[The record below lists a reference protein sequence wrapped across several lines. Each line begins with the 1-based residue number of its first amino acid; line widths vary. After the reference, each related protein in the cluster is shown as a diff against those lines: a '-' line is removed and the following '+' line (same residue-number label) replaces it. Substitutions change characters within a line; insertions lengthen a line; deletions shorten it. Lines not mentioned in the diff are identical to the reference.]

1 MVILAGKSASEPEE
15 PAALPGRDE
24 VSFATTRST
33 ASLTI
38 PMNPEVQNI
47 VAAGKMTA
55 ADGEKLSKLKPGL
68 FVVHKSWGVGK
79 IASWDLLGD
88 RILIDFEGKPG
99 HPLKLAFAIGSLE
112 IIPAD
117 HFLARRHSDLE
128 ALKTMARDNAPA
140 LVELA
145 LKSSGNSLHLDDLE
159 KLIKPRI
166 VAEADYKK
174 WWEAAK
180 RALKTHRHIV
190 VPAKR
195 TDNLVLRDQGE
206 SAGAQMVK
214 SFLAARDLKGKL
226 SALASIVK
234 DIDLFSDAKNE
245 LIPVF
250 QDISDTARKGLKL
263 HLKECLQLLLARDE
277 LAEAHAISV
286 PMGSMKVSDLVCE
299 TKHVLADAVKSLP
312 AGLLGRVY
320 RAFPEAFPNRG
331 WVTEILHHLTKTG
344 GRAVEEIAIVLDAN
358 DELDV
363 LADSLKKALRNR
375 LLSADLLI
383 WMARERKGLA
393 ESVFDIDLGH
403 AILGVIENDHME
415 GGPKRTGRLQDLLS
429 DDRTLLGEMVAEA
442 EEEDIRLLAKR
453 ILGSASFDELTR
465 RSLMARIIKA
475 RPEMEA
481 MMAENAVQ
489 KEDALIVSWE
499 SLERKKKELEDL
511 VNIKIPENKR
521 EIQIARAEGDLREN
535 GGYKAARD
543 QQAVLLRL
551 QGKYERELRN
561 ARGTDFANVPTDK
574 VGIGT
579 IVDVEDIPSGEKE
592 TFTILGAWDGDLE
605 KNIISYLS
613 ESAKALI
620 GKAVGEETDLPTDS
634 HHGSRRAK
642 IMAIRAFKQ

>member
-1 MVILAGKSASEPEE
+1 
-15 PAALPGRDE
+15 
-24 VSFATTRST
+24 
-33 ASLTI
+33 
-38 PMNPEVQNI
+38 MNPEVQNI
-47 VAAGKMTA
+47 VAAGKLPA
-55 ADGEKLSKLKPGL
+55 ADGEKLSKLEPGVFCL
-68 FVVHKSWGVGK
+68 HKSWGVGR

-88 RILIDFEGKPG
+88 RVLIDFEGKPA
-99 HPLKLAFAIGSLE
+99 HPMKISFAVGSLE
-112 IIPAD
+112 VIPSD
-117 HFLARRHSDLE
+117 HILSRRHSDLD
-128 ALKTMARDNAPA
+128 ALKAMTKDDAPA

-145 LKSSGNSLHLDDLE
+145 LKSSGGTLHLDGLE
-159 KLIKPRI
+159 KLLKGAI
-166 VAEADYKK
+166 VSDADYKK
-174 WWEAAK
+174 WWEGAK

-195 TDNLVLRDQGE
+195 TENLVLRDQAE
-206 SAGAQMVK
+206 SAGGQMVK

-226 SALASIVK
+226 AALASIQK
-234 DIDLFSDAKNE
+234 DLDLFSDPKTE
-245 LIPVF
+245 LIPVL
-250 QDISDTARKGLKL
+250 QDISDSARKGIKL
-263 HLKECLQLLLARDE
+263 NLKECLQLLLARDE
-277 LAEAHAISV
+277 LVETLGTTA

-299 TKHVLADAVKSLP
+299 TKEVLADALKTLSS
-312 AGLLGRVY
+312 AMLGRVY

-344 GRAVEEIAIVLDAN
+344 GRAVAEIATVLDAN

-363 LADSLKKALRNR
+363 LAETLKKSLRNR

-415 GGPKRTGRLQDLLS
+415 GGPKRTGRLQDMLS

-442 EEEDIRLLAKR
+442 EDADVRLLAKR
-453 ILGSASFDELTR
+453 ILNSSSYDELTR

-481 MMAENAVQ
+481 MMAENAGPQ
-489 KEDALIVSWE
+489 KEDSLIVSWE
-499 SLERKKKELEDL
+499 SLEKKKKELEDL
-511 VNIKIPENKR
+511 VNVKIPDNKR

-543 QQAVLLRL
+543 QQAVLLRM

-561 ARGTDFANVPTDK
+561 ARGADFVNAPTDK

-579 IVDVEDIPSGEKE
+579 VVDVEDQSSGEKE

-613 ESAKALI
+613 ESAKSLI
-620 GKAVGEETDLPTDS
+620 GKTVGEETDLPTEALN
-634 HHGSRRAK
+634 GTRRVK
-642 IMAIRAFKQ
+642 INAIRAFAA

>member
-1 MVILAGKSASEPEE
+1 
-15 PAALPGRDE
+15 
-24 VSFATTRST
+24 
-33 ASLTI
+33 
-38 PMNPEVQNI
+38 MNPEVQNI
-47 VAAGKMTA
+47 VAAGKLPA
-55 ADGEKLSKLKPGL
+55 ADGEKLSKLEPGVYCL
-68 FVVHKSWGVGK
+68 HKSWGVGR

-88 RILIDFEGKPG
+88 RVLIDFEGKPG
-99 HPLKLAFAIGSLE
+99 HPMKLSFAVSSLE

-117 HFLARRHSDLE
+117 HILARRLGDLD
-128 ALKTMARDNAPA
+128 ALKAMAKDNPPA

-145 LKSSGNSLHLDDLE
+145 LKSSGNTLHLDGLE
-159 KLIKPRI
+159 KLLKGHII
-166 VAEADYKK
+166 ADADYKK

-180 RALKTHRHIV
+180 RALKTHRHVV

-195 TDNLVLRDQGE
+195 TENLVLRDQAE
-206 SAGAQMVK
+206 SAGGQMVK
-214 SFLAARDLKGKL
+214 QFLAARDLKGKL
-226 SALASIVK
+226 AALASIQK
-234 DIDLFSDAKNE
+234 DIDLFSDPKTE

-250 QDISDTARKGLKL
+250 QDLSDSARKGIKL
-263 HLKECLQLLLARDE
+263 NLKESLQLLLARDE
-277 LAEAHAISV
+277 LVESLETTA
-286 PMGSMKVSDLVCE
+286 PLGSMKVADLVCE
-299 TKHVLADAVKSLP
+299 TKDVLADAIKTLSSNM
-312 AGLLGRVY
+312 LGRVY
-320 RAFPEAFPNRG
+320 RAFPDAFPNRA
-331 WVTEILHHLTKTG
+331 WVPEILHHLTKSG
-344 GRAVEEIAIVLDAN
+344 GRAVAEVATVLDAN

-363 LADSLKKALRNR
+363 LAETLKKSLRNR

-429 DDRTLLGEMVAEA
+429 DDRTLLGEMVADA
-442 EEEDIRLLAKR
+442 EDEDIRLLAKR
-453 ILGSASFDELTR
+453 ILGSSSYDELTR

-481 MMAENAVQ
+481 LMAENSTAQ
-489 KEDALIVSWE
+489 KEDALIVSWA
-499 SLERKKKELEDL
+499 SMERKKQELEDL
-511 VNIKIPENKR
+511 IAVKIPDNKR

-561 ARGTDFANVPTDK
+561 ARGTDFANTSTDK

-579 IVDVEDIPSGEKE
+579 VVDVLDLDSGNKE

-613 ESAKALI
+613 DSAKALI
-620 GKAVGEETDLPTDS
+620 GKSSGEEATLPTES
-634 HHGSRRAK
+634 LHGTRRVK
-642 IMAIRAFKQ
+642 ITAIQAYKAEAVAD

>member
-1 MVILAGKSASEPEE
+1 
-15 PAALPGRDE
+15 
-24 VSFATTRST
+24 
-33 ASLTI
+33 
-38 PMNPEVQNI
+38 MNPEVQNI
-47 VAAGKMTA
+47 VAAGKLPA
-55 ADGEKLSKLKPGL
+55 ADGEKLSKLEPGVFCL
-68 FVVHKSWGVGK
+68 HKSWGVGR

-88 RILIDFEGKPG
+88 RVLIDFEGKPA
-99 HPLKLAFAIGSLE
+99 HPMKISFAVGSLE
-112 IIPAD
+112 IIPSD
-117 HFLARRHSDLE
+117 HILSRRHSDLD
-128 ALKTMARDNAPA
+128 ALKVMAKDDAPT

-145 LKSSGNSLHLDDLE
+145 LKSSGGTLHLDGLE
-159 KLIKPRI
+159 KLLKGAI
-166 VAEADYKK
+166 VSDADYKK
-174 WWEAAK
+174 WWEGAK

-195 TDNLVLRDQGE
+195 TENLVLRDQAE
-206 SAGAQMVK
+206 SAGGQMVK

-226 SALASIVK
+226 AALASIQK
-234 DIDLFSDAKNE
+234 DLDLFSDPKTE
-245 LIPVF
+245 LIPVL
-250 QDISDTARKGLKL
+250 QDISDSARKGIKL
-263 HLKECLQLLLARDE
+263 NLKECLQLLLARDE
-277 LAEAHAISV
+277 LIETLGTTA

-299 TKHVLADAVKSLP
+299 TKEVLADALKTLSS
-312 AGLLGRVY
+312 AMLGRVY

-344 GRAVEEIAIVLDAN
+344 GRAVAEIATVLDAN

-363 LADSLKKALRNR
+363 LAETLKKSLRNR

-442 EEEDIRLLAKR
+442 EDADVRLLAKR
-453 ILGSASFDELTR
+453 ILNSSSYDELTR

-481 MMAENAVQ
+481 MMAENAGPQ
-489 KEDALIVSWE
+489 KEDSLIVSWE
-499 SLERKKKELEDL
+499 SLEKKKKELEDL
-511 VNIKIPENKR
+511 VNVKIPDNKR

-543 QQAVLLRL
+543 QQAVLLRM

-561 ARGTDFANVPTDK
+561 ARGTDFANSPTDK

-579 IVDVEDIPSGEKE
+579 VVDVEDQSSGEQE

-620 GKAVGEETDLPTDS
+620 GKTVGDETDLPTEALN
-634 HHGSRRAK
+634 GTRRVK
-642 IMAIRAFKQ
+642 INTIRAYAP

>member
-1 MVILAGKSASEPEE
+1 
-15 PAALPGRDE
+15 
-24 VSFATTRST
+24 
-33 ASLTI
+33 
-38 PMNPEVQNI
+38 MNPEVQNI
-47 VAAGKMTA
+47 VAAGKLTT
-55 ADGEKLSKLKPGL
+55 ADGEKLSKLEPGVFCL
-68 FVVHKSWGVGK
+68 HKSWGVGR

-88 RILIDFEGKPG
+88 RMVIDFEGKPG
-99 HPLKLAFAIGSLE
+99 HPMKLSFAINSLE

-117 HFLARRHSDLE
+117 HFLARRHSDLD
-128 ALKTMARDNAPA
+128 ALKTMAQDNPPA
-140 LVELA
+140 LVQLA
-145 LKSSGNSLHLDDLE
+145 LKSSGNTLHLDELE
-159 KLIKPRI
+159 RLLKGRVI
-166 VAEADYKK
+166 ADADYKK
-174 WWEAAK
+174 WWEGAK
-180 RALKTHRHIV
+180 RALKTHRHVV

-195 TDNLVLRDQGE
+195 TENLVLRDQVE
-206 SAGAQMVK
+206 SAGDQMVK
-214 SFLAARDLKGKL
+214 SFLAARDMKGKL
-226 SALASIVK
+226 AALASIMK
-234 DIDLFSDAKNE
+234 DIDLFTDAKTE

-277 LAEAHAISV
+277 LSETHSISI
-286 PMGSMKVSDLVCE
+286 PLGSMKVSDLVCE
-299 TKHVLADAVKSLP
+299 TKHVLADAVKNLP

-320 RAFPEAFPNRG
+320 RAFPQAFPDG
-331 WVTEILHHLTKTG
+331 TWVTEILHHLTKTG
-344 GRAVEEIAIVLDAN
+344 GRAVAEIATVLDAN

-363 LADSLKKALRNR
+363 LADALKKALRNR

-383 WMARERKGLA
+383 WMTRERKGLA
-393 ESVFDIDLGH
+393 ESVFNIDLGH

-442 EEEDIRLLAKR
+442 EEEDIRLLGKR

-465 RSLMARIIKA
+465 RSLMARIIKS

-481 MMAENAVQ
+481 MMAENSTTQ
-489 KEDALIVSWE
+489 SEDALIVSWE
-499 SLERKKKELEDL
+499 SLDRKKKELEDL
-511 VNIKIPENKR
+511 VNIKIPDNKR

-561 ARGTDFANVPTDK
+561 ARGTDFASVPADK

-579 IVDVEDIPSGEKE
+579 IVDLEDVPSGEKE
-592 TFTILGAWDGDLE
+592 TFTILGAWDGDQE

-620 GKAVGEETDLPTDS
+620 GKAVGEETDLPSDTA
-634 HHGSRRAK
+634 HGSRRVK
-642 IMAIRAFKQ
+642 VIAIRSFT

>member
-1 MVILAGKSASEPEE
+1 
-15 PAALPGRDE
+15 
-24 VSFATTRST
+24 
-33 ASLTI
+33 
-38 PMNPEVQNI
+38 MNPEVQNI
-47 VAAGKMTA
+47 VAAGKLPA
-55 ADGEKLSKLKPGL
+55 ADGEKLSKLEPGVFCL
-68 FVVHKSWGVGK
+68 HKSWGVGR

-88 RILIDFEGKPG
+88 RVLIDFEGKPA
-99 HPLKLAFAIGSLE
+99 HPMKISFAVGSLE
-112 IIPAD
+112 VIPSD
-117 HFLARRHSDLE
+117 HILSRRHSDLD
-128 ALKTMARDNAPA
+128 ALKAMTKDDAPA

-145 LKSSGNSLHLDDLE
+145 LKSSGGTLHLDGLE
-159 KLIKPRI
+159 KLLKGAI
-166 VAEADYKK
+166 VSDADYKK
-174 WWEAAK
+174 WWEGAK

-195 TDNLVLRDQGE
+195 TENLVLRDQAE
-206 SAGAQMVK
+206 SAGGQMVK

-226 SALASIVK
+226 AALASIQK
-234 DIDLFSDAKNE
+234 DLDLFSDPKTE
-245 LIPVF
+245 LIPVL
-250 QDISDTARKGLKL
+250 QDISDSARKGIKL
-263 HLKECLQLLLARDE
+263 NLKECLQLLLARDE
-277 LAEAHAISV
+277 LTETLGTTA

-299 TKHVLADAVKSLP
+299 TKEVLADALKTLSS
-312 AGLLGRVY
+312 AMLGRVY

-344 GRAVEEIAIVLDAN
+344 GRAVAEIATVLDAN

-363 LADSLKKALRNR
+363 LAETLKKSLRNR

-442 EEEDIRLLAKR
+442 EDADVRLLAKR
-453 ILGSASFDELTR
+453 ILNSSSYDELTR

-481 MMAENAVQ
+481 MMAENAGPQ
-489 KEDALIVSWE
+489 KEDSLIVSWE
-499 SLERKKKELEDL
+499 SLEKKKKELEDL
-511 VNIKIPENKR
+511 VNVKIPDNKR

-543 QQAVLLRL
+543 QQAVLLRM

-561 ARGTDFANVPTDK
+561 ARGTDFANSPTDK

-579 IVDVEDIPSGEKE
+579 AVDVEDQASGEKE

-613 ESAKALI
+613 ESAKSLI
-620 GKAVGEETDLPTDS
+620 GKTVGEETDLPTEALN
-634 HHGSRRAK
+634 GTRRVK
-642 IMAIRAFKQ
+642 INAIRAFSP

>member
-1 MVILAGKSASEPEE
+1 
-15 PAALPGRDE
+15 
-24 VSFATTRST
+24 
-33 ASLTI
+33 
-38 PMNPEVQNI
+38 MNPEVQNI
-47 VAAGKMTA
+47 VAAGKLPA
-55 ADGEKLSKLKPGL
+55 ADGEKLSKLEPGVFCL
-68 FVVHKSWGVGK
+68 HKSWGVGR

-88 RILIDFEGKPG
+88 RVLIDFEGKPA
-99 HPLKLAFAIGSLE
+99 HPMKISFAVGSLE
-112 IIPAD
+112 IIPSD
-117 HFLARRHSDLE
+117 HILSRRHSDLD
-128 ALKTMARDNAPA
+128 ALKAMTKDDAPA

-145 LKSSGNSLHLDDLE
+145 LKSSGGTLHLDGLE
-159 KLIKPRI
+159 KLLKGAI
-166 VAEADYKK
+166 VSDADYKK
-174 WWEAAK
+174 WWEGAK

-195 TDNLVLRDQGE
+195 TENLVLRDQAE
-206 SAGAQMVK
+206 SAGGQMVK

-226 SALASIVK
+226 AALASIQK
-234 DIDLFSDAKNE
+234 DLDLFSDPKTE
-245 LIPVF
+245 LIPVL
-250 QDISDTARKGLKL
+250 QDISDSARKGIKL
-263 HLKECLQLLLARDE
+263 NLKECLQLLLARDE
-277 LAEAHAISV
+277 LVETLGTTA

-299 TKHVLADAVKSLP
+299 TKEVLADALKTLSS
-312 AGLLGRVY
+312 AMLGRVY

-344 GRAVEEIAIVLDAN
+344 GRAVAEIATVLDAN

-363 LADSLKKALRNR
+363 LAETLKKSLRNR

-415 GGPKRTGRLQDLLS
+415 GGPKRTGRLQDMLS

-442 EEEDIRLLAKR
+442 EDADVRLLAKR
-453 ILGSASFDELTR
+453 ILNSSSYDELTR

-481 MMAENAVQ
+481 MMAENAGPQ
-489 KEDALIVSWE
+489 KEDSLIVSWE
-499 SLERKKKELEDL
+499 SLEKKKKELEDL
-511 VNIKIPENKR
+511 VNVKIPDNKR

-543 QQAVLLRL
+543 QQAVLLRM

-561 ARGTDFANVPTDK
+561 ARGADFVNAPTDK

-579 IVDVEDIPSGEKE
+579 VVDVEDQSSGEKE

-613 ESAKALI
+613 ESAKSLI
-620 GKAVGEETDLPTDS
+620 GKTVGEETDLPTEALN
-634 HHGSRRAK
+634 GTRRVK
-642 IMAIRAFKQ
+642 INAIRAFAA

>member
-1 MVILAGKSASEPEE
+1 
-15 PAALPGRDE
+15 
-24 VSFATTRST
+24 
-33 ASLTI
+33 
-38 PMNPEVQNI
+38 MNPEVQNI
-47 VAAGKMTA
+47 VAAGKLTA
-55 ADGEKLSKLKPGL
+55 ADGEKLSKLEPGL
-68 FVVHKSWGVGK
+68 FVVHKSWGVGS

-112 IIPAD
+112 VIPAD
-117 HFLARRHSDLE
+117 HFLARRHSGLDV
-128 ALKTMARDNAPA
+128 LKTMAKDNPPA

-145 LKSSGNSLHLDDLE
+145 LKSSGSSLHLDDLE
-159 KLIKPRI
+159 KLLKPR
-166 VAEADYKK
+166 VVSEADYKK
-174 WWEAAK
+174 WWEGAK
-180 RALKTHRHIV
+180 RALKSQRHIV

-195 TDNLVLRDQGE
+195 TENLVLRDQAE

-226 SALASIVK
+226 SALAGIMK
-234 DIDLFSDAKNE
+234 DIDLFGDAKVE
-245 LIPVF
+245 LVPVF

-277 LAEAHAISV
+277 LAETHSISV

-320 RAFPEAFPNRG
+320 RAFPDAFPNRG
-331 WVTEILHHLTKTG
+331 WVPEILHHLTKTG
-344 GRAVEEIAIVLDAN
+344 GRAVEEIAGVLDAN

-363 LADSLKKALRNR
+363 LADALKKALRNR

-415 GGPKRTGRLQDLLS
+415 GGPKRTGRLQDILS

-465 RSLMARIIKA
+465 RSLMARIIKS

-481 MMAENAVQ
+481 MMADNAVQ
-489 KEDALIVSWE
+489 KDDALIVSWE

-511 VNIKIPENKR
+511 ITVKIPDNKR

-551 QGKYERELRN
+551 QAKYEREIRN
-561 ARGTDFANVPTDK
+561 ARGTDFTGVSTEKA
-574 VGIGT
+574 GIGT
-579 IVDVEDIPSGEKE
+579 IVDVEDSPSGEKE
-592 TFTILGAWDGDLE
+592 TFIILGAWDGDLE
-605 KNIISYLS
+605 RNIISYLS
-613 ESAKALI
+613 DSAKALI
-620 GKAVGEETDLPTDS
+620 GKAAGEDAELPTDS
-634 HHGSRRAK
+634 QHGSRRAR
-642 IMAIRAFKQ
+642 ITSVRAYK

>member
-1 MVILAGKSASEPEE
+1 
-15 PAALPGRDE
+15 
-24 VSFATTRST
+24 
-33 ASLTI
+33 
-38 PMNPEVQNI
+38 MNPEVQNI
-47 VAAGKMTA
+47 VAAGKLTA
-55 ADGEKLSKLKPGL
+55 ADGEKLSKLEPGV

-79 IASWDLLGD
+79 IASWDLIGD

-117 HFLARRHSDLE
+117 HFLARRHSDLD
-128 ALKTMARDNAPA
+128 ALKAMANDNAPA

-159 KLIKPRI
+159 KLLKPR
-166 VAEADYKK
+166 VVSEADYKK
-174 WWEAAK
+174 WWEGAK
-180 RALKTHRHIV
+180 RALKTHRHVV

-195 TDNLVLRDQGE
+195 TEKLVLRDQAE

-214 SFLAARDLKGKL
+214 TFLAARDLKGKL
-226 SALASIVK
+226 AALASIQK
-234 DIDLFSDAKNE
+234 DIDLFADAKTE

-250 QDISDTARKGLKL
+250 QDISDTARKGVKL

-277 LAEAHAISV
+277 LAEEHAIPV

-299 TKHVLADAVKSLP
+299 TKDVLADAVKGVS
-312 AGLLGRVY
+312 AALLGRVY
-320 RAFPEAFPNRG
+320 RAFPDAFPNRG

-344 GRAVEEIAIVLDAN
+344 GRAVAEIATVLDAN

-383 WMARERKGLA
+383 WMAKERKGLA

-429 DDRTLLGEMVAEA
+429 DDRTLLGEMVLEA
-442 EEEDIRLLAKR
+442 EEEDIKLLAKR

-481 MMAENAVQ
+481 MMADNSTSQ
-489 KEDALIVSWE
+489 PEDALIVSWD
-499 SLERKKKELEDL
+499 SMDRKKLELEDL
-511 VNIKIPENKR
+511 VNVKIPDNKR

-620 GKAVGEETDLPTDS
+620 GKAVGEEVELPTDS

-642 IMAIRAFKQ
+642 VTAIRAFKTA